1 MSQQTESQGRI
12 VMGNPHINVTLSKCR
27 KKVHEQNKKNVEE
40 EFDFVKLYRRREN
53 CVNL

>member
-1 MSQQTESQGRI
+1 
-12 VMGNPHINVTLSKCR
+12 MGNPHIVTELMQ
-27 KKVHEQNKKNVEE
+27 EQNKKNVEE